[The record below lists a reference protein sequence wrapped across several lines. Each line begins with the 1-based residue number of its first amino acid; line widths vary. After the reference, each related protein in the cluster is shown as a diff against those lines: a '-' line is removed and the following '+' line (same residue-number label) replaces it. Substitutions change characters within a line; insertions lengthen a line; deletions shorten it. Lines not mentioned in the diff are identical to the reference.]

1 MSEGLAVLATDVIGN
16 NDIIKNNKTG
26 LLFKL
31 DDIHD
36 AVSALKR
43 VTSPDLRTCLGRNAR
58 EEVKELYS
66 SEIMVKRTIQAY
78 QQA

>member
-1 MSEGLAVLATDVIGN
+1 MSEGLAVLATDIGN

-36 AVSALKR
+36 AVSALK